1 MPKDSALNYSQE
13 ESALSQIFDIGLLGR
28 RVGGGR
34 NEIWVN
40 LRMSSLQYLYPFEI
54 EGYRESTRAI
64 RVIGRD
70 CIQRKIKAM
79 KHGEPPCNNILA
91 HIIGV
96 ISEWVD

>member
-1 MPKDSALNYSQE
+1 
-13 ESALSQIFDIGLLGR
+13 
-28 RVGGGR
+28 
-34 NEIWVN
+34 
-40 LRMSSLQYLYPFEI
+40 MSSLQYLHPFEI

-91 HIIGV
+91 HIIEV